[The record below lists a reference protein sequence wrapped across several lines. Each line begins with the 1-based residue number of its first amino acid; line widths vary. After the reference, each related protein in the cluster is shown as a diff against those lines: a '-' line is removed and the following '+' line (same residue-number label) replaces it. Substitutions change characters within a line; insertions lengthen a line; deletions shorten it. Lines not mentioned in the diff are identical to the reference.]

1 MIPALILLFILVL
14 YPIAFTIR
22 TAFTNYGTGH
32 IMTRQEVVERLLV
45 DPIYTYIVPDSSP
58 LTYSVYVRF
67 EGTQPTNDFKVIVS
81 IGSDYYVA
89 REYRVLKSEA
99 GQLILGEAE
108 LIKLNESGLSLERQN
123 GKIELIRDNGK
134 IFRYFYNPEDSE
146 TYINEDYS
154 SIQYCSQL

>member
-1 MIPALILLFILVL
+1 MLTAFTVFSILGAIFLFGRGFYELSVTLFVLIFLIDFFILNRNAYPYRYMIPALILLFILVL

-45 DPIYTYIVPDSSP
+45 DPIYTYVVPDSSP
-58 LTYSVYVRF
+58 LTYSIYVRF
-67 EGTQPTNDFKVIVS
+67 EGTQPTNDFRTIVFD
-81 IGSDYYVA
+81 GSSYYVA

-108 LIKLNESGLSLERQN
+108 LIK
-123 GKIELIRDNGK
+123 
-134 IFRYFYNPEDSE
+134 
-146 TYINEDYS
+146 
-154 SIQYCSQL
+154 